1 MSDRAP
7 DRAPD
12 RACDRPVP
20 PAEGQLHTGV
30 HDDAVGHARPGTEAP
45 VLALRP
51 VLLTGLFIVVFVGAT
66 LAGLRVY
73 YTRTVTLPLM
83 RPPRDVP
90 EPRLQRA
97 PARDLDAFL
106 REQKARLTGYAWID
120 REKGIARMPIE
131 EAMRRLAVRGN
142 AAYAAPIQPER
153 TPPLG
158 SRGGASGPVLSSG
171 AGPGTG
177 TP

>member
-1 MSDRAP
+1 M
-7 DRAPD
+7 
-12 RACDRPVP
+12 
-20 PAEGQLHTGV
+20 
-30 HDDAVGHARPGTEAP
+30 
-45 VLALRP
+45 
-51 VLLTGLFIVVFVGAT
+51 LLTGLFIVVFVGAT

-120 REKGIARMPIE
+120 REKGIARMPVDA
-131 EAMRRLAVRGN
+131 AMARLAAQGD
-142 AAYAAPIQPER
+142 AGFAAPLQPER
-153 TPPLG
+153 VPPLG
-158 SRGGASGPVLSSG
+158 SRGGASGALPSPDG
-171 AGPGTG
+171 QPGSAQRAASEG
-177 TP
+177 ER